1 MILTFTVEILAIV
14 LVWQSLLFAA
24 LFMGIH
30 YNADNYPKKF
40 IGWFMLANAGYFG
53 ITWLAYF
60 GHNDVLRYVYPLAIP
75 LLLCHLPI
83 FYWYIRALT
92 TVGFRVEGKQWFHLL
107 PALIILMLQMAFF
120 LMPDSQVDRFLE
132 NGPLMGDYANMQ
144 TFLIGMNRV
153 SFYGILTFQFL
164 YYVMKYRRVL
174 RVHRNSIA
182 NVFSYTE
189 NIDLKWL
196 HTLMIGL
203 LLFFVGNDL
212 SYIVGLNYHLFS
224 ALFFSVGMIAIN
236 FYIGYHCMLQGEVLR
251 KAYNTGAVRIIK
263 QPSEVVQ
270 FQKGEVSLNEDSESP
285 RYKRSSLK
293 TDVRARI
300 IHRLDRIMHE
310 EELYTD
316 TKLSIDDVAQRL
328 GINSKYLSQ
337 SINEAYNRNFYIYV
351 NELRVEKAKSYLLV
365 DSHANYSIEGIA
377 RQVGFQSKS
386 SFYIAFKRITG
397 LTPSAFRDLVEENA
411 GTEADADLQEELAVP
426 GSV

>member
-1 MILTFTVEILAIV
+1 MISTFTVEILAIV

-30 YNADNYPKKF
+30 YNADSYPKKF
-40 IGWFMLANAGYFG
+40 IAWFMLANAGYFG

-60 GHNDVLRYVYPLAIP
+60 GHTSILRYVYPLAMP

-92 TVGFRVEGKQWFHLL
+92 TVGFRVEGKQWLHLL
-107 PALIILMLQMAFF
+107 PALIILVLQMAFF
-120 LMPDSQVDRFLE
+120 LMPDNQATKFLE
-132 NGPLMGDYANMQ
+132 NGPLMGQYANMQ

-164 YYVMKYRRVL
+164 YYIMKYRRVL

-196 HTLMIGL
+196 HTLMIGI

-212 SYIVGLNYHLFS
+212 TYIIGLNYHLFS
-224 ALFFSVGMIAIN
+224 ALFFSLGMIAIN
-236 FYIGYHCMLQGEVLR
+236 FYIGYHSLIQRQVINKVYNSGIVR
-251 KAYNTGAVRIIK
+251 KIPRTT
-263 QPSEVVQ
+263 VQ
-270 FQKGEVSLNEDSESP
+270 TQVADPNEAIAEDSESP

-310 EELYTD
+310 EELFTD

-365 DSHANYSIEGIA
+365 ESHANYSIEGIA

-397 LTPSAFRDLVEENA
+397 LTPSAFREMVEEN
-411 GTEADADLQEELAVP
+411 GGENPDVSLHEEMAAP
-426 GSV
+426 R